1 MTSDELSMVL
11 SRLQNYG
18 LAFPAKQSVIERWR
32 TQMATIRKRTL
43 PSGLVRWQVDFTDQ
57 AGKRR
62 SKLFPRRK
70 DADVYLVK
78 VRSLVANNTYLADS
92 ESITVADAAKAW
104 LDHCEMRCKTGRR
117 MERTTLRG
125 YSDYV
130 RLHITDAKVGIG
142 DKLIVQLTR
151 RHVNEFRDRLL
162 LNGRSEHLTR
172 RALSVL
178 KLILDHAIDN
188 GQLFT
193 NAAQGVRV
201 IKSSRIDYKAP
212 VPSKETIR
220 ALIEAADEDFKPHLI
235 VSALTGLRASEL
247 RGLRWQDVDFEK
259 GFIHVRQR
267 ADAYNQM
274 GEPKSRAGYRDIPAG
289 PMVLNALRRWKLRCP
304 KSDLGLVF
312 PAPRGGVLQH
322 TRTQARFRKLQAK
335 VGVKLRWHDL
345 RHFAVSLWI
354 EQGFSIK
361 EVMTFAGH
369 SSIQMT
375 MERYGHLFPSPD
387 HQKSM
392 VLVEQRVLG

>member
-1 MTSDELSMVL
+1 
-11 SRLQNYG
+11 
-18 LAFPAKQSVIERWR
+18 
-32 TQMATIRKRTL
+32 MATIRKRTL

-78 VRSLVANNTYLADS
+78 VRSLVANHTYLADS
-92 ESITVADAAKAW
+92 DSTTVAGAAKSW
-104 LDHCEMRCKTGRR
+104 LDHCEVRCKTGRR
-117 MERTTLRG
+117 MERSTLRG

-130 RLHITDAKVGIG
+130 RLHLTAPEVGIG
-142 DKLIVQLTR
+142 DKLIAQLTR

-178 KLILDHAIDN
+178 KLALDHAIDN

-201 IKSSRIDYKAP
+201 IKSSRIEHKAP
-212 VPSKETIR
+212 VPTKEAIR
-220 ALIEAADEDFKPHLI
+220 ALIEVAEEDFKPHLI
-235 VSALTGLRASEL
+235 VSALGGLRASEL
-247 RGLRWQDVDFEK
+247 RGLRWTDVDFDK
-259 GFIHVRQR
+259 GFLRIRQR

-274 GEPKSRAGYRDIPAG
+274 GEPKSRAGFRDIPAG

-304 KSDLGLVF
+304 KNALDLVF
-312 PAPRGGVLQH
+312 PAPQGGILQH
-322 TRTQARFRKLQAK
+322 TKTQARFRKLLEK
-335 VGVKLRWHDL
+335 VEVTMRWHDL

-387 HQKSM
+387 HQKAMAM
-392 VLVEQRVLG
+392 VEAKLLG

>member
-1 MTSDELSMVL
+1 MPAVGALNPWSGAVGRERRTS
-11 SRLQNYG
+11 
-18 LAFPAKQSVIERWR
+18 A
-32 TQMATIRKRTL
+32 
-43 PSGLVRWQVDFTDQ
+43 VRMH
-57 AGKRR
+57 
-62 SKLFPRRK
+62 
-70 DADVYLVK
+70 
-78 VRSLVANNTYLADS
+78 
-92 ESITVADAAKAW
+92 ITVT
-104 LDHCEMRCKTGRR
+104 E
-117 MERTTLRG
+117 
-125 YSDYV
+125 
-130 RLHITDAKVGIG
+130 VGIG

-220 ALIEAADEDFKPHLI
+220 ALIEAAEEDFKPLLI

-247 RGLRWQDVDFEK
+247 RGRRWQDVDFDK
-259 GFIHVRQR
+259 GFIYVRQR

-322 TRTQARFRKLQAK
+322 TNTQSRFRKLQEE

-387 HQKSM
+387 HQNAM
-392 VLVEQRVLG
+392 AEVEAKLLG

>member
-1 MTSDELSMVL
+1 
-11 SRLQNYG
+11 
-18 LAFPAKQSVIERWR
+18 
-32 TQMATIRKRTL
+32 MATIRKRTL
-43 PSGLVRWQVDFTDQ
+43 PSGLIRWQVDFTDQ

-62 SKLFPRRK
+62 AKLFPRRK
-70 DADVYLVK
+70 DADIYLVK
-78 VRSLVANNTYLADS
+78 VRSQVANGTYLADT
-92 ESITVADAAKAW
+92 ESVSVADAAQTW
-104 LDHCEMRCKTGRR
+104 LEHCAVRCETGRR
-117 MERTTLRG
+117 MERATLR
-125 YSDYV
+125 DYGDKV
-130 RLHITDAKVGIG
+130 RLHLCAPEIGIG
-142 DKLIVQLTR
+142 DKLLARLTR

-162 LNGRSEHLTR
+162 RHGRSEHLTR

-188 GQLFT
+188 GQLFA
-193 NAAQGVRV
+193 NVAQGVRV
-201 IKSSRIDYKAP
+201 IKSSRVEQKAP
-212 VPSKETIR
+212 VPSKAAIR

-235 VSALTGLRASEL
+235 VSALGGLRASEL
-247 RGLRWQDVDFEK
+247 RGLRWTDVDFEK
-259 GFIHVRQR
+259 GFLHIRQR
-267 ADAYNQM
+267 ADAYNTI
-274 GEPKSRAGYRDIPAG
+274 GEPKSRAGFRDIPAG
-289 PMVLNALRRWKLRCP
+289 PMVLNALRRWRLRCP

-322 TRTQARFRKLQAK
+322 TNTQSRFRKLQEQ

-387 HQKSM
+387 HQNAMAM
-392 VLVEQRVLG
+392 VEAKLLG